1 VTAACAGGLSVG
13 EGIPARIREGV
24 PGQGFRDGIAS
35 HKRAKQKFYRSLDA
49 VPERNQ
55 GRTGVKAMY
64 KGTLIDDLTKTVE
77 RAEAHVREANQ
88 ETELERWYAAH
99 HQRALVEA
107 ELLGVA

>member
-1 VTAACAGGLSVG
+1 MKESRHASGKACRGKVSGTASPLTKGRNKYS
-13 EGIPARIREGV
+13 
-24 PGQGFRDGIAS
+24 
-35 HKRAKQKFYRSLDA
+35 YRSLDA
-49 VPERNQ
+49 APERNQ

-77 RAEAHVREANQ
+77 RAETHVREANQ

>member
-1 VTAACAGGLSVG
+1 MKGS
-13 EGIPARIREGV
+13 PARTREGV

-35 HKRAKQKFYRSLDA
+35 HKRAKQIFLPISRCR
-49 VPERNQ
+49 PGENQ

-64 KGTLIDDLTKTVE
+64 TGTLIDELTKTVE

>member
-1 VTAACAGGLSVG
+1 LSVG
-13 EGIPARIREGV
+13 EGIPARTREGV
-24 PGQGFRDGIAS
+24 PGQGFRDGIAC
-35 HKRAKQKFYRSLDA
+35 HKKGETKKSYRSLDA

-77 RAEAHVREANQ
+77 RAEAHLHETNQ
-88 ETELERWYAAH
+88 EAELERWYAAH

>member
-1 VTAACAGGLSVG
+1 MTAACAGGLSVVK
-13 EGIPARIREGV
+13 EARHAQGRRAGASF
-24 PGQGFRDGIAS
+24 PGRHRISEKGRNKKS
-35 HKRAKQKFYRSLDA
+35 YRSLDA

-64 KGTLIDDLTKTVE
+64 KGTLIEDLTKTVE

-88 ETELERWYAAH
+88 EGELERWYAAH